1 MADRF
6 MSEIHQNEP
15 AVSTALTPDAGATQP
30 HFHESQLT
38 RFNLYLTESPGI
50 DCNFWLG
57 LARRGGKTPQ
67 NVMAQPTVA
76 AMLDDAATEGL
87 AEEAPMMLSDTT
99 QVPSQYLYLMPVPET
114 EFRDRSLWIHSI
126 LETIK
131 NWAPQKIGIYLH
143 PAVMAS
149 EPAKELLR
157 SILTA
162 LIETTGIKNYFLLVG
177 SHGVNDLINTAL
189 TVKSELETSDR
200 EVVVFH

>member
-1 MADRF
+1 
-6 MSEIHQNEP
+6 MSDIHQNEP
-15 AVSTALTPDAGATQP
+15 AVSAALVPEQTGTQP

-38 RFNLYLTESPGI
+38 RFNLYLTDAPGI

-57 LARRGGKTPQ
+57 LATRGEKTPQ
-67 NVMAQPTVA
+67 NIMAEPTVVS
-76 AMLDDAATEGL
+76 MLDQAATTGL
-87 AEEAPMMLSDTT
+87 AEDAPIMLSDTT
-99 QVPSQYLYLMPVPET
+99 QAPSQYLYLMPVPET
-114 EFRDRSLWIHSI
+114 DFRDRSLWIHNI

-131 NWAPQKIGIYLH
+131 NWSPEKIGIYLH

-149 EPAKELLR
+149 DPAKDLLR
-157 SILTA
+157 SVLTA
-162 LIETTGIKNYFLLVG
+162 LIETTGIRNYFLLVG